1 MGAPMGRNL
10 LKAGHQVTVWNR
22 TRERARAD
30 GRALTVRRD
39 TWPEQIHRDRPSM
52 IADAFHRT
60 AGLTCF
66 RNNGVHQ
73 ALDESQR
80 TVLDNVLGHFRP
92 LRPPD
97 EPKRRGSP
105 TLRSERVVHPD
116 SVELG

>member
-52 IADAFHRT
+52 IADAFHAVT
-60 AGLTCF
+60 G
-66 RNNGVHQ
+66 NSSN
-73 ALDESQR
+73 
-80 TVLDNVLGHFRP
+80 P
-92 LRPPD
+92 LR
-97 EPKRRGSP
+97 EKL
-105 TLRSERVVHPD
+105 TLWKNQNQVSAEQRYPQAETTRQCQ
-116 SVELG
+116 